1 MSQLLFSL
9 KDWVYRNGLFLKV
22 FGVTLLSVILV
33 AILISVST
41 LRISTT
47 YFMDTFSLTNERIIT
62 ESKRRFDDYTA
73 AVVSTLQNVE
83 NSGTVKRV
91 LAIEDASSINHAQN
105 AYDIVTEIRRIYTRI
120 QPEGAN
126 LMVLGPYEQLYN
138 MNYSYWPVTYD
149 QLSTW
154 SFNKKLNKEP
164 SSIHYAMVET
174 DNEPLIV
181 AGKALANR
189 FTSGTY
195 GFSYVAI
202 KEKEL
207 RSFYEGYTS
216 IENSMLLL
224 NKEGVVL
231 SSNQSN
237 WVGKK
242 LDHLKTMIENDPLTS
257 ELKET
262 VSIYGTEYHVLMEY
276 ITGLDMYLVNLID
289 QETIVGNLINTQE
302 LVLIT
307 IGIVLIA
314 ILLSWLISRH
324 ITLSLTRLVRQIAK
338 LNKHNFTKRLKEEGG
353 YESTQIAR
361 AFNYTLDELDQYVTV
376 VVESQKKQRDAEL
389 RALQHQINPH
399 FLYNT
404 LTTVKFMVRHEQTD
418 EAIETIHA
426 LINLLQNTL
435 GEVGET
441 VTVEQELDNMK
452 HYVKINQ
459 ARYGDQI
466 RVNFFVAPDVYPYHL
481 PKLVLQPFIEN
492 AFFHAFNEKKTGFIQ
507 IMIRKQDEDLY
518 CEVMDDGDG
527 MTLSKEQF
535 PYVVNHKRQMFSGIG
550 MKNVQERIH
559 LLYGNQYGV
568 TVRSEPGQGTRVM
581 VTLPLIKHT

>member
-1 MSQLLFSL
+1 MSPLLFNL

-22 FGVTLLSVILV
+22 FGVTLLSVMLV

-62 ESKRRFDDYTA
+62 ESKRRFDDFTA
-73 AVVSTLQNVE
+73 AVVSTLQDVE

-91 LAIEDASSINHAQN
+91 LAINEASSINHAQN

-126 LMVLGPYEQLYN
+126 LMVLGPYDDLYN

-149 QLSTW
+149 QLSSW
-154 SFNKKLNKEP
+154 SFNNKLNEEP
-164 SSIHYAMVET
+164 NSIHYAMVET

-189 FTSGTY
+189 FTPGTY
-195 GFSYVAI
+195 GFGYVAI

-207 RSFYEGYTS
+207 RTFYEGYTTE
-216 IENSMLLL
+216 ENSMVLL

-231 SSNQSN
+231 SSNQSS
-237 WVGKK
+237 WIGKK
-242 LDHLKTMIENDPLTS
+242 LDHLKTLIENDPLTS
-257 ELKET
+257 ELSET
-262 VSIYGTEYHVLMEY
+262 VSIYGKEYHVLMEY

-289 QETIVGNLINTQE
+289 QETIVGNLINTRE

-307 IGIVLIA
+307 IGIVLMA
-314 ILLSWLISRH
+314 IILSWLISRH

-361 AFNYTLDELDQYVTV
+361 AFNYTLDELDQYVSV

-404 LTTVKFMVRHEQTD
+404 LTTVKFMVRHNQTD

-466 RVNFFVAPDVYPYHL
+466 RVNFFVAPDVYPYH
-481 PKLVLQPFIEN
+481 F
-492 AFFHAFNEKKTGFIQ
+492 
-507 IMIRKQDEDLY
+507 
-518 CEVMDDGDG
+518 C
-527 MTLSKEQF
+527 
-535 PYVVNHKRQMFSGIG
+535 
-550 MKNVQERIH
+550 
-559 LLYGNQYGV
+559 LLY
-568 TVRSEPGQGTRVM
+568 TSPSPRD
-581 VTLPLIKHT
+581 

>member
-1 MSQLLFSL
+1 MSTLLFNL
-9 KDWVYRNGLFLKV
+9 KDWLYRNGLFLKV

-47 YFMDTFSLTNERIIT
+47 YFMDTFSLTNERIIS
-62 ESKRRFDDYTA
+62 ESKRRFDDYTS
-73 AVVSTLQNVE
+73 AVVSALQDVE
-83 NSGTVKRV
+83 SSGTIKRV
-91 LAIEDASSINHAQN
+91 LAIDETSSINHAQN
-105 AYDIVTEIRRIYTRI
+105 AYDIVTEIRRIYERI

-126 LMVLGPYEQLYN
+126 LMVLGPYEDLYN

-149 QLSTW
+149 QLSSW
-154 SFNKKLNKEP
+154 SFNNKLTTEP
-164 SSIHYAMVET
+164 NSIHYAMVET

-181 AGKALANR
+181 AGKALTNQ

-207 RSFYEGYTS
+207 RTFYEGYTTK
-216 IENSMLLL
+216 ENSMVLL

-231 SSNQSN
+231 SSNQSS
-237 WVGKK
+237 WVGNK
-242 LDHLKTMIENDPLTS
+242 LDQLKIMIERDPLTS
-257 ELKET
+257 ELTES
-262 VSIYGTEYHVLMEY
+262 VSIYGTDYHVLMAY

-289 QETIVGNLINTQE
+289 QETIVGNLINTKE
-302 LVLIT
+302 LVLIMT
-307 IGIVLIA
+307 GIVLVATI
-314 ILLSWLISRH
+314 LSWLISRH

-338 LNKHNFTKRLKEEGG
+338 LNKHNFTRRLKEEGG

-466 RVNFFVAPDVYPYHL
+466 RVNFFVAPDVYQYHL

-507 IMIRKQDEDLY
+507 IMIRKQGEDLY
-518 CEVMDDGDG
+518 CEVTDDGDG

-559 LLYGNQYGV
+559 LLYGNQYDV
-568 TVRSEPGQGTRVM
+568 TVKSEPGQGTRVI
-581 VTLPLIKHT
+581 VTLPLLKKT